1 MGHSVAHF
9 GVVVFFLAF
18 SFFFTF
24 ASLLPNPDAWL
35 PVYQWG
41 LYDFFL
47 CFYAASVAYDLLS
60 YFLYLIPLQRFFF
73 RFYKGWFKDWDLYS
87 CRLRGLMWDRIYA
100 GEG

>member
-73 RFYKGWFKDWDLYS
+73 SLLQR
-87 CRLRGLMWDRIYA
+87 MV
-100 GEG
+100 